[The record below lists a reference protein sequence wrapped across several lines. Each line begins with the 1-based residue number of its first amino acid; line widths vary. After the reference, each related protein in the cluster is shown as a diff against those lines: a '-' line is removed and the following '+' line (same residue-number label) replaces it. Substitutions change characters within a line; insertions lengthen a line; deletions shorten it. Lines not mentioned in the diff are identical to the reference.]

1 MKDLLYLGLALLCFY
16 VVLVVMAGLLS
27 LVVGG
32 LPDLVV
38 ALVVTALSFL
48 AGAKL
53 YHWLAQEG
61 RGWDGVAVALG
72 VE

>member
-1 MKDLLYLGLALLCFY
+1 MKDLLYMGLGLLCFY

-27 LVVGG
+27 LVVGRLPDLVVGG

-61 RGWDGVAVALG
+61 RGW
-72 VE
+72 

>member
-1 MKDLLYLGLALLCFY
+1 MSTGRDLFHLGIALLGFY
-16 VVLVVMAGLLS
+16 VVLFVTAGSLG

-38 ALVVTALSFL
+38 ALVVTVPSFL

-61 RGWDGVAVALG
+61 RGW
-72 VE
+72 